1 MKNTEILKKD
11 ISNLTE
17 YIQKEKLGIFVPK
30 IEDTLILLN
39 SIFLENSIEFAF
51 TGGVAL
57 NLHTGAKL
65 TVKDIDLSI
74 NIQNISLEDIINTI
88 SKLFGNS
95 DWFYLPEQITYVY
108 NKHKIEQSGLPRANS
123 HAHGITKWPYVL
135 LHNPSATKIDLFFN
149 GSSILEKHAI
159 TNKSYT
165 TLMDSN
171 IPKVSTEFSI
181 LSRIFNKRY
190 YNKSYEYGRITHDFI
205 SKIMLKNIPLD
216 IEFMIEES
224 KKLNIHNE
232 FTYIIEI
239 AKIINNT
246 NINVIDNGI
255 NNIV

>member
-30 IEDTLILLN
+30 IEDILILLN

-74 NIQNISLEDIINTI
+74 NIQNISLEDTINII
-88 SKLFGNS
+88 SKLFGS
-95 DWFYLPEQITYVY
+95 PDWFYLPEQITYVY
-108 NKHKIEQSGLPRANS
+108 NKHKIEQSGEWFSRYPC
-123 HAHGITKWPYVL
+123 VL
-135 LHNPSATKIDLFFN
+135 LHNPSAIKIDLFFH

-181 LSRIFNKRY
+181 LSRIFFKRY
-190 YNKSYEYGRITHDFI
+190 YNKSYKYDRITQDFI
-205 SKIMLKNIPLD
+205 SKIMLKNVPLD
-216 IEFMIEES
+216 VEFMIEES
-224 KKLNIHNE
+224 KKLNIYNE

-246 NINVIDNGI
+246 INMNVIDNGI